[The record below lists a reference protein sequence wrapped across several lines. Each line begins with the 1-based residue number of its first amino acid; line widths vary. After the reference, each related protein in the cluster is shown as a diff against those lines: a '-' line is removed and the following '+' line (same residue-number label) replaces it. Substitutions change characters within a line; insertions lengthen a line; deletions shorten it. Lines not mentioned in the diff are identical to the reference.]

1 MRGADILIT
10 VSTDSTYCIINPN
23 RLIAKIGRAK
33 NVLRRLETLQTDSAD
48 QLYLAE
54 VIGPLPGINVE
65 HSLHKALEPWRVH
78 GEWFDGPIALSVFQ
92 QVKAQLTHPTVAA
105 TIRRHNAWILAAVI
119 IAALAAALS
128 AFVGDY
134 LHTAWLTLGAIVV
147 AVLAFGPRDKVL
159 AIAPTSAPSP
169 IMPPVPSVIRDEVEE
184 ARERR
189 SS

>member
-1 MRGADILIT
+1 VRRADILIT
-10 VSTDSTYCIINPN
+10 VSADSTYCIINPN

-65 HSLHKALEPWRVH
+65 HSLHKALEPWRVY

-92 QVKAQLTHPTVAA
+92 QVKAQLTHSPVAA
-105 TIRRHNAWILAAVI
+105 TIRRQNAWLLAAVI

-134 LHTAWLTLGAIVV
+134 RNTAWLTLGVIVV
-147 AVLAFGPRDKVL
+147 AVLAFGQRDKVL
-159 AIAPTSAPSP
+159 AIAPSAPTP
-169 IMPPVPSVIRDEVEE
+169 TMPPVPSVVRDEVEE

-189 SS
+189 GP